1 MGVLSKHKFP
11 PGEGYQ
17 NTSFPRGPPGE
28 ILSFEIWIRCE
39 STSPKYEIK
48 FITNLSHLS
57 RNYHEI
63 YHGSQIEGSLPSAHR
78 GGNPVEASGCWS
90 ADGRRHIQLGSL
102 RDLDR
107 SPPRGCRY
115 HQDPSRTCTGHA
127 VASGISFACPSS
139 SMAIVSPCKRE
150 PEKETLKFEDSF
162 PASFSFATKRSSFDE
177 TEGMTVGSPQADHR
191 SQ

>member
-1 MGVLSKHKFP
+1 MAASHYFSRCISSRQPLYHAVGMGVLSKHKFP

-78 GGNPVEASGCWS
+78 GGNPVTVLRVSLFLPFAARVQFALCAFTSSCARALFPPHPS
-90 ADGRRHIQLGSL
+90 PHSL
-102 RDLDR
+102 RL
-107 SPPRGCRY
+107 
-115 HQDPSRTCTGHA
+115 
-127 VASGISFACPSS
+127 
-139 SMAIVSPCKRE
+139 
-150 PEKETLKFEDSF
+150 L
-162 PASFSFATKRSSFDE
+162 
-177 TEGMTVGSPQADHR
+177 
-191 SQ
+191 